1 MQPQLSLMKQA
12 GARNCRRRY
21 VYDGPPMPIFS
32 LLLLPFLMV
41 FPPFNEN
48 SSVTPFMNGVL
59 PSVDSI
65 RGSFTT
71 RFERF
76 ERSLPPIWYSDYPSK
91 GFHDACERRAQR
103 AAMF

>member
-71 RFERF
+71 RFER
-76 ERSLPPIWYSDYPSK
+76 SLCRCPLFGTATTHGK
-91 GFHDACERRAQR
+91 GFHDACERRAKR